1 MVGEGEK
8 KIFVRLAVVDV
19 TVVDDEDERVLW
31 QCERIQMLSADTLSV
46 LIVPQ
51 KAFQSDSPL
60 SSYFPFSHNQSFFI
74 KCQADE

>member
-51 KAFQSDSPL
+51 KAFQSESDSPL
-60 SSYFPFSHNQSFFI
+60 SSYFPFSHNQSFL
-74 KCQADE
+74 

>member
-1 MVGEGEK
+1 MLGEGKK

-51 KAFQSDSPL
+51 KAFQSDNPL
-60 SSYFPFSHNQSFFI
+60 SSYIFPFLI
-74 KCQADE
+74 I